1 MYDGKHEAIIPQDLW
16 DKVQSLFKRRDQV
29 AKPNTRISAPPL
41 LKGILSCGC
50 CGTSMTPS
58 YSIKKNGT
66 RYRYYTC
73 SSKLRGSSEQC
84 IIKTVSAAE
93 VEGLVI
99 SQVVKLLE
107 RPEVVAH
114 TIAAASIYGEHDD
127 MIVVKALQDVGR
139 IWDELFP
146 AEQVRIIQLLI
157 KRAIIRPEGLS
168 IEVYSEGFNGLI
180 DEVA

>member
-1 MYDGKHEAIIPQDLW
+1 ML
-16 DKVQSLFKRRDQV
+16 
-29 AKPNTRISAPPL
+29 KPNTRVSAPPL

-73 SSKLRGSSEQC
+73 SSKLRGSSEKC
-84 IIKTVSAAE
+84 GIKTVSAAE
-93 VEGLVI
+93 VEGLVV

-114 TIAAASIYGEHDD
+114 TIAAASISGEHDD

-146 AEQVRIIQLLI
+146 AEQFRIIQLLI

-168 IEVYSEGFNGLI
+168 IEVYSDGFNGLI